1 MYLLSNTAILG
12 IYVRFPGGNHHDIQN
27 MWTNRWT
34 PGQIYSVFDVV
45 LFECLEQFDDPLVWK
60 KDFGNFFKAQKSNFF
75 LKSVQHV
82 QCTSCEIWKWAI
94 LEWLGWCTYPV
105 YGAIWRL
112 GRWIMPVRLSWWW
125 TPQVI
130 SLRSTVLVFA
140 PLEVVEHLGG
150 RWALRSTYIR
160 IYYIYL
166 RIYTYT
172 HIFGSLIWWSLKI
185 VWDLL
190 YEWFLRLIQ

>member
-1 MYLLSNTAILG
+1 MNP
-12 IYVRFPGGNHHDIQN
+12 R
-27 MWTNRWT
+27 
-34 PGQIYSVFDVV
+34 GQIYWVFDVV

-60 KDFGNFFKAQKSNFF
+60 KEQLVF
-75 LKSVQHV
+75 KSVQHV

-94 LEWLGWCTYPV
+94 LEWLGWCTYPA

-130 SLRSTVLVFA
+130 SLGSSVLVFA
-140 PLEVVEHLGG
+140 PPEVVEHLGG

-160 IYYIYL
+160 IYYTYLRVYIYIYIYL
-166 RIYTYT
+166 EVW
-172 HIFGSLIWWSLKI
+172 FDEALKL
-185 VWDLL
+185 VWNLL
-190 YEWFLRLIQ
+190 YEWFLRLRQ